1 MTKVVMSLAE
11 VVLGGLSL
19 GCQLAAH
26 ALASWR
32 ILCVTVLYLHVY
44 LGGMVT
50 KLQLIHCC
58 DILDAWKYS
67 SDFCVTIVDVRCDWR
82 FGDVWWCDIEG
93 TSGGW
98 RI

>member
-1 MTKVVMSLAE
+1 MTKVVISLAE

-32 ILCVTVLYLHVY
+32 ILCVTMLYLHVY
-44 LGGMVT
+44 LGGMVS
-50 KLQLIHCC
+50 KLQRIRSC

-67 SDFCVTIVDVRCDWR
+67 TDFR
-82 FGDVWWCDIEG
+82 
-93 TSGGW
+93 
-98 RI
+98 